1 MNDKNYIS
9 VKPQFNLN
17 KTKLTYYDSIL
28 IYTNRKTYVG
38 ELVISDSLK
47 KDGSAII
54 DIEEDKDFIGW
65 LPSSSSAANDIK
77 SKYILRK
84 KLMDF
89 VSE

>member
-1 MNDKNYIS
+1 MNDEYNIRYNPIH
-9 VKPQFNLN
+9 
-17 KTKLTYYDSIL
+17 YDSIL
-28 IYTNRKTYVG
+28 IYTNRKTYIG
-38 ELVISDSLK
+38 ELAISDSLK

>member
-1 MNDKNYIS
+1 MNKDYIN
-9 VKPQFNLN
+9 VT
-17 KTKLTYYDSIL
+17 TKLRYYDSIL

-54 DIEEDKDFIGW
+54 SIEEDKDFIGW

-77 SKYILRK
+77 SKYILSK